1 MMEASAQPEHRYPA
15 LRTIAFVLRILAL
28 VTLIGGALITILAT
42 IEVAGSSGAGE
53 AIVTAVGAAILT
65 VFYFIVTLAFA
76 ELVELAVAVEAN
88 TRQAA
93 TR

>member
-1 MMEASAQPEHRYPA
+1 MEASTEVEHRYPA

-28 VTLIGGALITILAT
+28 LTLIGGGLITIIAT

-53 AIVTAVGAAILT
+53 AIVTAVGGAILT
-65 VFYFIVTLAFA
+65 VIYMVVTLAFA

-88 TRQAA
+88 TRHAA